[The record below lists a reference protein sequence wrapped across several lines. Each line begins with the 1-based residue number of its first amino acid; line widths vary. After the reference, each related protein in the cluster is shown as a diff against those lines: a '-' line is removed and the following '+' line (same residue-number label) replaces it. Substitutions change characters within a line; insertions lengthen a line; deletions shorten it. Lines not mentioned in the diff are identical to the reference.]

1 MQHCVSTSGDSDLP
15 SQGEFLASLPP
26 TPVSMDQLDCCFSD
40 PESRCESEELLDE
53 TASELE
59 AAKSD
64 LSLEQVDSFITA
76 KPNTQTLAK
85 PNTQVLVKPSRS
97 VSAQIRSPR
106 LPMRST
112 DSTKSSVFVLDPSL
126 SRSEEHLVKKSKSTS
141 NAINRKHRFS
151 SDDIL
156 EERPPLPPRTFY
168 AAAGQDIQKIVS
180 KPLPPI
186 PCDEEEYVPSFSIK
200 RKLSSSM
207 DCLVVNLP
215 LQEEPSPYIA
225 PVELHA
231 QMRRESEHSS
241 LHVSDRPPL
250 PAIPVEP
257 PARRNISIVRSV
269 TQYIPGR
276 KHGHKR
282 SRSSNCDF
290 LKSLPKEE
298 KPSNSLKD
306 TRSSLN
312 PYATLGPTSFK
323 SYSMRANSGSPCELD
338 LESSLKKKNSFRFK
352 DSKQSLVP
360 DEADQDSF
368 GTYTRMS
375 PAPSLD
381 KSPLCQ
387 PPEPPP
393 RDQHNGLIDNCL
405 EIDLTECALA
415 VPPRRGERRKARR
428 WECKKECKSKSNSG
442 SRLYWQQRQAFEGPR
457 YVSQPLVQNG
467 SMRIDIQRYSSDS
480 SSGSK
485 RSSCDSN
492 IYEHVDEDVLDD
504 LRRSHTDGHRSS
516 VETDPVYKSTPQ
528 PGIFPHPPTAQEWHY
543 FMYMWRL
550 FLQWMSEHAPPEVYS
565 VPSNIPANFGN
576 TPSLSENQTFT
587 ETIDDCRKP
596 SDTSYTSID
605 CEWIKKIAKNSTS
618 TVADSG
624 AGGSGSNSFRGYTD
638 SVEGNAVIS
647 KHSSLRSQNSHATLN
662 GNGKSASS
670 VDSGICHSQAD
681 DSNSNGD
688 S

>member
-1 MQHCVSTSGDSDLP
+1 MQHCVSSSGDCDLP

-26 TPVSMDQLDCCFSD
+26 TPVSMDHLDSCFSD

-64 LSLEQVDSFITA
+64 PNLERADSFITA
-76 KPNTQTLAK
+76 KPNTQ
-85 PNTQVLVKPSRS
+85 VLVKPTRS

-112 DSTKSSVFVLDPSL
+112 DVTKSSVFALDPSL
-126 SRSEEHLVKKSKSTS
+126 SRSEEQLVKKSKSTS
-141 NAINRKHRFS
+141 AAVNKKHRFLS
-151 SDDIL
+151 GDIL

-168 AAAGQDIQKIVS
+168 GAAGQDFQKIIS

-186 PCDEEEYVPSFSIK
+186 PCDEEEYIPNFSIK

-231 QMRRESEHSS
+231 QMKREGRSLLSEHSS

-257 PARRNISIVRSV
+257 PARRNVGIVRSV
-269 TQYIPGR
+269 TQYIPG
-276 KHGHKR
+276 KKYGHKR

-298 KPSNSLKD
+298 KPFNSLKD
-306 TRSSLN
+306 TRNSLN
-312 PYATLGPTSFK
+312 PYATLGPSSFK
-323 SYSMRANSGSPCELD
+323 SYSMRAKSGSPCELD

-352 DSKQSLVP
+352 GSKQSLVP
-360 DEADQDSF
+360 DETDQDSF

-387 PPEPPP
+387 PQEPAS
-393 RDQHNGLIDNCL
+393 DQHKGLIDNCS
-405 EIDLTECALA
+405 EIDLTECASA
-415 VPPRRGERRKARR
+415 APPRRGERRKARR
-428 WECKKECKSKSNSG
+428 WESKKECKSKSNSG

-457 YVSQPLVQNG
+457 YVSQPLIQDG
-467 SMRIDIQRYSSDS
+467 SLCIDIQTHSSDS
-480 SSGSK
+480 SSGGGSK

-492 IYEHVDEDVLDD
+492 IYEHVDDDVLED

-516 VETDPVYKSTPQ
+516 AETDPVYKSTPQ
-528 PGIFPHPPTAQEWHY
+528 PGVFPHPPTAQEWHY

-565 VPSNIPANFGN
+565 VPSNIPASFNN

-587 ETIDDCRKP
+587 ETIEDYRKQ

-605 CEWIKKIAKNSTS
+605 CEWIKKIAKNPTS
-618 TVADSG
+618 TAVDSG
-624 AGGSGSNSFRGYTD
+624 ARSSGTSSFRGYTD
-638 SVEGNAVIS
+638 STEGNAVVS

-670 VDSGICHSQAD
+670 VDSGICHSQTD